1 MMKNVQRTAG
11 LAIVLSALCVHA
23 SVLFAS
29 PLQHKPQHPL
39 QISIAPAQPGND
51 LNTIQAGDVVELAA
65 TAKASHDAADMHITI
80 KLSDGAEL
88 VSGDLSWSGPAVK
101 MEPRSVHFSVRVPEQ
116 GIVRIKAT
124 VSISAGGKKD
134 LTSKTQYLLMTGK
147 ERQEQQKMKASK
159 PTKKDSKGRP
169 IVEY

>member
-1 MMKNVQRTAG
+1 MMKNVQITAG
-11 LAIVLSALCVHA
+11 LAIVLLTLCLHA
-23 SVLFAS
+23 SALFAS
-29 PLQHKPQHPL
+29 SLQHKPRHPL
-39 QISIAPAQPGND
+39 QISIAPARPGID
-51 LNTIQAGDVVELAA
+51 LNEIQAGDVVELAA
-65 TAKASHDAADMHITI
+65 MAIASYDASDMRITI

-101 MEPRSVHFSVRVPEQ
+101 MEPRSVRFSVRVPGQ
-116 GIVRIKAT
+116 GIGRIKAT
-124 VSISAGGKKD
+124 VVISAGGKKD

-159 PTKKDSKGRP
+159 PAKKDSKGRP